1 MGNICL
7 KVLHVGSK
15 NYPPNHGG
23 VEKLV
28 LDLVRGMQDVE
39 CHIFTEWQS
48 PDMQPRV
55 TKLSKNLFSA
65 WKQTRRYALENGI
78 DIIHLHKETF
88 IPLALLLKVNGHRCV
103 LTIHGCAWRLKR
115 WPLYTRILLFSLD
128 YLACCFLDRTVFVG
142 EYDWRLF
149 KKIVPFRKLLL
160 IRNGVT
166 LHEPLHVPKKDSMV
180 YLGRISPEKNILRL
194 IEAAE
199 AAGVEVDLYGP
210 FDRRDNKFRKAI
222 LERLHSSRYAH
233 WKGPVALEDIQSTLS
248 MYRVFIN
255 PSFSEGLPVS
265 VLEAAAEG
273 LYLIL
278 SDISQHRLLKMPEC
292 TYIDPYAIDL
302 TRVLSIRNSEG
313 QRNREHVKC
322 EFDVRKMV
330 QAYSDIYRS
339 LI

>member
-1 MGNICL
+1 MGNILL
-7 KVLHVGSK
+7 KVLRIGPK

-23 VEKLV
+23 VEKNAYLLV
-28 LDLVRGMQDVE
+28 NGMPEVE
-39 CHIFTEWQS
+39 NHIFTEWE
-48 PDMQPRV
+48 PVINCHRV
-55 TKLSKNLFSA
+55 MALPKGLLRQLQIVRA
-65 WKQTRRYALENGI
+65 YAKEKSI
-78 DIIHLHKETF
+78 DVVHLHKETF
-88 IPLALLLKVNGHRCV
+88 IPLGLLLKLMGHRCI
-103 LTIHGCAWRLKR
+103 LTVHGCAWRLKR
-115 WPLYTRILLFSLD
+115 WPFHTRLALFILD
-128 YLACCFLDRTVFVG
+128 CLACCLLDKTVFVG

-166 LHEPLHVPKKDSMV
+166 LREPLHIPKKDGVV
-180 YLGRISPEKNILRL
+180 YLGRLSPEKNILRL

-210 FDRRDNKFRKAI
+210 FDRHDTKFR
-222 LERLHSSRYAH
+222 ERVLQLIQSSRYAE
-233 WKGPVALEDIQSTLS
+233 WKGPVALENIQSTLS

-278 SDISQHRLLKMPEC
+278 SDIPQHRLLKMPEC
-292 TYIDPYAIDL
+292 TYVDPYAIDL

-339 LI
+339 LM